1 MNVITG
7 KFHVCINTC
16 NFAKS
21 VAFYQ
26 ALGFTDEGQVGIQTD
41 TSRMQYLIHH
51 QSGAIVEISQD
62 LEPSAKTVSI
72 RERKDIPGLNH
83 FGFQVSDLSTIRNLL
98 LNLGAPIIEGASTE
112 LYDYLF
118 ARGPDNELIGF
129 AQFKQSQIQD

>member
-7 KFHVCINTC
+7 NFHVCINTC

-26 ALGFTDEGQVGIQTD
+26 ALGFTDEGQVGIETD
-41 TSRMQYLIHH
+41 NRRMQYLIHH
-51 QSGAIVEISQD
+51 QSGAIVEIIQY
-62 LEPSAKTVSI
+62 LEPSTQTVSI

-83 FGFQVSDLSTIRNLL
+83 FGFHVSDLSTIRNLL
-98 LNLGAPIIEGASTE
+98 LNLEAPITEESSTE

-129 AQFKQSQIQD
+129 AQFKQSPL